1 MDKKDF
7 YDINV
12 RSQASREIMG
22 YIPHWIIRAGI
33 TVIFVVIVLL
43 LCGTWF
49 FKYPD
54 LIRTSIVLTAEN
66 PPASIIAR
74 SNGKLEALLVDDKQ
88 KVTKGQWLGVI
99 ENTAN
104 YQDVIRLKNNLTIF
118 EKSLNKGFIIPFDS
132 INKRLSLGEIQ
143 TAYFA
148 FINAYND
155 LQIFNDLEY
164 FSEKINMLNKEL
176 SLHSSYYNRQKNQK
190 EILEQDLQL
199 CRDDYLRDSVLLSK
213 RSISKTEFERRFSAY
228 LQKQFDFENFL
239 QELSKEKIQML
250 QLEQKLLDI
259 KLNFEEKGRG
269 VRIKILE
276 TTEKLFSMIE
286 AWEQKVVL
294 KTPVDGRITFSNIW
308 NVNHNVSTG
317 EKVMTVVPETPSTM
331 IGRMLLPLKGSGKVK
346 PGLEVNIK
354 FSNFPP
360 SEYGIVKGK
369 IDEISL
375 VPEDNHYFVEV
386 SLPEGLKTTYG
397 KILEFHPEMQGDAEI
412 ITEDVSLLMRIMRPL
427 KALFKNN

>member
-1 MDKKDF
+1 MDKKEF

-33 TVIFVVIVLL
+33 AVIFVVIVLL

-74 SNGKLEALLVDDKQ
+74 SSGKLEALLVDDKQ

-104 YQDVIRLKNNLTIF
+104 YQDVMRLKNNLTLF

-143 TAYFA
+143 TAYFT
-148 FINAYND
+148 FINACND

-176 SLHSSYYNRQKNQK
+176 SLHNSYYNRQKNQK
-190 EILEQDLQL
+190 DILEQDLQL

-286 AWEQKVVL
+286 AWEQKFVL
-294 KTPVDGRITFSNIW
+294 KTPVDGIITFSNIW

-317 EKVMTVVPETPSTM
+317 EKVMTIVPETPSTM

-386 SLPEGLKTTYG
+386 SLPEGLMTTYG
-397 KILEFHPEMQGDAEI
+397 KTLEFHPEMQGDAEI

-427 KALFKNN
+427 KALFKNH

>member
-7 YDINV
+7 SDINV

-33 TVIFVVIVLL
+33 AVIFVVIVLL

-148 FINAYND
+148 FINAGND

-250 QLEQKLLDI
+250 QIEQKLLDI

-286 AWEQKVVL
+286 AWEQKFVL
-294 KTPVDGRITFSNIW
+294 KTPVDGIITFSNIW

-386 SLPEGLKTTYG
+386 SLPEGLMTTYG
-397 KILEFHPEMQGDAEI
+397 KTLEFHPEMQGDAEI